1 MPECVGIDVG
11 QTVPL
16 AEFVHPVCNG
26 IRVHGF
32 AVILCK
38 YKSLVLVVF
47 AFMLLIL
54 ILPIPVGATSAT
66 KTLKVA
72 YEQNNPYYAYEDAE
86 GKTVGL
92 QVDILNAIADEMG
105 IAEIEYH
112 PYGNMESCI
121 LAMENGEVDVV
132 LGFPMLYDGDT
143 SNIMISSEIHTVDL
157 SMLASRETAAQIR
170 SGELTSYTAVFEHN
184 INNYKIV
191 SNLGARLYFV
201 VGTQEELVESVL
213 SGKAQAMV
221 CDENCVAAIL
231 KNRDYEDEF
240 ETIRSNITT
249 VGYAIA
255 VPKGADTLLRSI
267 NDGIIK
273 LRMSG
278 QYDIILRRWSK
289 STIDVDKL
297 IKTIVIVASIA
308 SIMLVAYLLFSWRL
322 RRVLKMKIA
331 EVTDELDDRLQQL
344 QQESHLRNQ
353 IIEHA
358 PNMMLL
364 CDANQNTILMNAAAR
379 KLTGCVNSNGI
390 QLPVQQLPVIGD
402 LVQAAL
408 QKMQLETMGTIADV
422 IVGYRRE
429 KGENRS
435 YRCTIIEAHLGNSGK
450 GYLLIVSD
458 ITAEEAKK
466 QEMIE
471 KEKSVALSRLV
482 AGIAHEVKNPLT
494 GIQNFADMIISER
507 ENPQF
512 WGYFAEYVPKEIGR
526 ISKLI
531 ESLMNYARP
540 AKGVKTPT
548 EVAPLIRE
556 SMYLLNTTAASNV
569 SINVELEEG
578 MWIFVEQDR
587 IKQVLINI
595 LLNSLEAVE
604 LRSKSDAEP
613 GKQYQIT
620 VAAYRQMHEIVIRLE
635 DQGIGMSQEELQ
647 SCMDP
652 FFTTKEKGTGL
663 GLAIS
668 RQFVQENGGAMSID
682 SVKQEGTIIV
692 LRFREMDY
700 EQKNLDY

>member
-1 MPECVGIDVG
+1 MRRR
-11 QTVPL
+11 L
-16 AEFVHPVCNG
+16 AAGLCF
-26 IRVHGF
+26 ILLLL
-32 AVILCK
+32 VILPT
-38 YKSLVLVVF
+38 S
-47 AFMLLIL
+47 
-54 ILPIPVGATSAT
+54 VGAVTDI

-72 YEQNNPYYAYEDAE
+72 YEQNNPYYAYENEE
-86 GKTVGL
+86 GATVGL
-92 QVDILNAIADEMG
+92 QIDIMNAIAEEMG
-105 IAEIEYH
+105 IREIDYL
-112 PYGNMESCI
+112 PYSNMEDCI
-121 LAMENGEVDVV
+121 FAMEAGEVDVV

-143 SNIMISSEIHTVDL
+143 SNIMTSSEIHTVDL
-157 SMLASRETAAQIR
+157 SLLAPREIASQIH

-231 KNRDYEDEF
+231 KARDQEDAF

-255 VPKGADTLLRSI
+255 VRKGADTLLRSI

-273 LRMSG
+273 IRMSG
-278 QYDIILRRWSK
+278 QYEIILRRWNK
-289 STIDVDKL
+289 QTIDVDNL
-297 IKTIVIVASIA
+297 IKNIIVAASVVSVIA
-308 SIMLVAYLLFSWRL
+308 IAYLLFSWRL
-322 RRVLKMKIA
+322 RRVLKLKIA
-331 EVTDELDDRLQQL
+331 EVTEELDDRLQQL

-353 IIEHA
+353 IIEYA

-364 CDANQNTILMNAAAR
+364 CDADQNTILMNAAAR
-379 KLTGCVNSNGI
+379 KLTGCNGT
-390 QLPVQQLPVIGD
+390 QLPVQQLPVIGE

-408 QKMQLETMGTIADV
+408 QMAHLERIGTIEDV
-422 IVGYRRE
+422 VIGYRRG
-429 KGENRS
+429 KDENRS
-435 YRCTIIEAHLGNSGK
+435 YRCTIIETHLGNSGS
-450 GYLLIVSD
+450 GFLLIISD

-512 WGYFAEYVPKEIGR
+512 WNYFAEFVPKEIGR

-556 SMYLLNTTAASNV
+556 SMYLLNTTATSCVCVNA
-569 SINVELEEG
+569 ELEEG
-578 MWIFVEQDR
+578 MWIYVEQDR

-604 LRSKSDAEP
+604 MRNKLENEP
-613 GKQYQIT
+613 GKQYQISIS
-620 VAAYRQMHEIVIRLE
+620 AYKQSGEVFIRVE
-635 DQGIGMSQEELQ
+635 DQGDGMSEEDLQ
-647 SCMDP
+647 FCMDP
-652 FFTTKEKGTGL
+652 FYTTKEK
-663 GLAIS
+663 
-668 RQFVQENGGAMSID
+668 
-682 SVKQEGTIIV
+682 
-692 LRFREMDY
+692 
-700 EQKNLDY
+700 

>member
-1 MPECVGIDVG
+1 MRRR
-11 QTVPL
+11 L
-16 AEFVHPVCNG
+16 AAGLCF
-26 IRVHGF
+26 ILLLL
-32 AVILCK
+32 VILPT
-38 YKSLVLVVF
+38 S
-47 AFMLLIL
+47 
-54 ILPIPVGATSAT
+54 VGAVTDI

-72 YEQNNPYYAYEDAE
+72 YEQNNPYYAYENEE
-86 GKTVGL
+86 GATVGL
-92 QVDILNAIADEMG
+92 QIDIMNAIAEEMG
-105 IAEIEYH
+105 IREIDYL
-112 PYGNMESCI
+112 PYSNMEDCI
-121 LAMENGEVDVV
+121 FAMEAGEVDVV

-143 SNIMISSEIHTVDL
+143 SNIMTSSEIHTVDL
-157 SMLASRETAAQIR
+157 SLLAPREIASQIH

-231 KNRDYEDEF
+231 KARDQEDAF

-255 VPKGADTLLRSI
+255 VRKGADTLLRSI

-273 LRMSG
+273 IRMSG
-278 QYDIILRRWSK
+278 QYEIILRRWNK
-289 STIDVDKL
+289 QTIDVDNL
-297 IKTIVIVASIA
+297 IKNIIVAASVVSVIA
-308 SIMLVAYLLFSWRL
+308 IAYLLFSWRL
-322 RRVLKMKIA
+322 RRVLKLKIA
-331 EVTDELDDRLQQL
+331 EVTEELDDRLQQL

-353 IIEHA
+353 IIEYA

-364 CDANQNTILMNAAAR
+364 CDADQNTILMNAAAR
-379 KLTGCVNSNGI
+379 KLTGCNGT
-390 QLPVQQLPVIGD
+390 QLPVQQLPVIGE

-408 QKMQLETMGTIADV
+408 QMAHLERIGTIEDV
-422 IVGYRRE
+422 VIGYRRG
-429 KGENRS
+429 KDENRS
-435 YRCTIIEAHLGNSGK
+435 YRCTIIETHLGNSGS
-450 GYLLIVSD
+450 GFLLIISD

-512 WGYFAEYVPKEIGR
+512 WNYFAEFVPKEIGR

-556 SMYLLNTTAASNV
+556 SMYLLNTTATSCVCVNA
-569 SINVELEEG
+569 ELEEG
-578 MWIFVEQDR
+578 MWIYVEQDR

-604 LRSKSDAEP
+604 MRNKLENEP
-613 GKQYQIT
+613 GKQYQISIS
-620 VAAYRQMHEIVIRLE
+620 AYKQSGEVFIRVE
-635 DQGIGMSQEELQ
+635 DQGDGMSEEDLQ
-647 SCMDP
+647 FCMDP
-652 FFTTKEKGTGL
+652 FYTTKEKGTGL

-668 RQFVQENGGAMSID
+668 RQFVQENGGSMLID
-682 SVKQEGTIIV
+682 SIKNEGTTIV
-692 LRFREMDY
+692 LRFREMNHEQENFDY
-700 EQKNLDY
+700 R

>member
-1 MPECVGIDVG
+1 MRRR
-11 QTVPL
+11 L
-16 AEFVHPVCNG
+16 AA
-26 IRVHGF
+26 GF
-32 AVILCK
+32 IA
-38 YKSLVLVVF
+38 
-47 AFMLLIL
+47 AMLLIL
-54 ILPIPVGATSAT
+54 VLPTPVRAATAT

-105 IAEIEYH
+105 ISEIEYH
-112 PYGNMESCI
+112 PYNNMESCI
-121 LAMENGEVDVV
+121 LAMEAGEVDVV

-143 SNIMISSEIHTVDL
+143 SNIMTSSEIHTVDL
-157 SMLASRETAAQIR
+157 SLLAPREIASQIH

-231 KNRDYEDEF
+231 KARDQEDAF

-255 VPKGADTLLRSI
+255 VRKGADTLLRSI

-273 LRMSG
+273 IRMSG
-278 QYDIILRRWSK
+278 QYEIILRRWNK
-289 STIDVDKL
+289 QTIDVDNL
-297 IKTIVIVASIA
+297 IKNIIVVASVVSVIA
-308 SIMLVAYLLFSWRL
+308 IAYLLFSWRL
-322 RRVLKMKIA
+322 RRVLKLKIT
-331 EVTDELDDRLQQL
+331 EVTEELDDRLQQL

-353 IIEHA
+353 IIEYA

-364 CDANQNTILMNAAAR
+364 CDADQNTILMNAAAR
-379 KLTGCVNSNGI
+379 KLTGCNGT
-390 QLPVQQLPVIGD
+390 QLPVQQLPVIGE

-408 QKMQLETMGTIADV
+408 QMAHLERIGTIEDV
-422 IVGYRRE
+422 VIGYRRG
-429 KGENRS
+429 KDENRS
-435 YRCTIIEAHLGNSGK
+435 YRCTIIETHLGNSGS
-450 GYLLIVSD
+450 GYLLIISD
-458 ITAEEAKK
+458 ITAEEVKK

-512 WGYFAEYVPKEIGR
+512 WNYFEEFVPKEIGR

-556 SMYLLNTTAASNV
+556 SMYLLNTTATSCVCVNA
-569 SINVELEEG
+569 ELEEG

-604 LRSKSDAEP
+604 MRNKLENEP
-613 GKQYQIT
+613 GKQYQISIS
-620 VAAYRQMHEIVIRLE
+620 AYKQSGEVFIRVE
-635 DQGIGMSQEELQ
+635 DQGDGMSEEDLQ
-647 SCMDP
+647 FCMDP
-652 FFTTKEKGTGL
+652 FYTTKEKGTGL

-668 RQFVQENGGAMSID
+668 RQFVQENGGTMAID
-682 SVKQEGTIIV
+682 SMKHEGTTIV
-692 LRFREMDY
+692 LRFREM
-700 EQKNLDY
+700 N

>member
-1 MPECVGIDVG
+1 MRRR
-11 QTVPL
+11 L
-16 AEFVHPVCNG
+16 AA
-26 IRVHGF
+26 GF
-32 AVILCK
+32 IA
-38 YKSLVLVVF
+38 
-47 AFMLLIL
+47 AMLLIL
-54 ILPIPVGATSAT
+54 ILPIPVRAASAT

-72 YEQNNPYYAYEDAE
+72 YEQNNPYYAYEDEE

-221 CDENCVAAIL
+221 CDENCVASIL
-231 KNRDYEDEF
+231 KSRNQEDEF

-255 VPKGADTLLRSI
+255 VPKGADILLRSI
-267 NDGIIK
+267 NDSIIK

-289 STIDVDKL
+289 TTIDVDNL
-297 IKTIVIVASIA
+297 IKNIVIVASIA
-308 SIMLVAYLLFSWRL
+308 SVVLVAYLLFSWRL
-322 RRVLKMKIA
+322 RRVLKLKIA
-331 EVTDELDDRLQQL
+331 EVTEELDDRLQQL

-353 IIEHA
+353 IIEYA

-379 KLTGCVNSNGI
+379 RLTGCADHSGT
-390 QLPVQQLPVIGD
+390 QLPVQQLPVIGE
-402 LVQAAL
+402 LVRAAL
-408 QKMQLETMGTIADV
+408 QKSQLETMGTLEDV
-422 IVGYRRE
+422 VVGYRRE

-435 YRCTIIEAHLGNSGK
+435 YRCTIIEAHLGNSDK
-450 GYLLIVSD
+450 GYLLIISD

-466 QEMIE
+466 QEIIE

-556 SMYLLNTTAASNV
+556 SMYLLNTTAASNI
-569 SINVELEEG
+569 SIDVELEEG
-578 MWIFVEQDR
+578 MWIYVEQDR

-604 LRSKSDAEP
+604 MRSKTDTET
-613 GKQYQIT
+613 GKQYRIS
-620 VAAYRQMHEIVIRLE
+620 VSAYRQAGDIVIHVE
-635 DQGIGMSQEELQ
+635 DQGNGMSQEELQ

-682 SVKQEGTIIV
+682 SVKLEGTTIV

-700 EQKNLDY
+700 EQKNLNY

>member
-1 MPECVGIDVG
+1 MRRR
-11 QTVPL
+11 L
-16 AEFVHPVCNG
+16 AAG
-26 IRVHGF
+26 LI
-32 AVILCK
+32 A
-38 YKSLVLVVF
+38 
-47 AFMLLIL
+47 AMLLML
-54 ILPIPVGATSAT
+54 MMPIPTAAAAVS

-72 YEQNNPYYAYEDAE
+72 YKQNNPYYAYQDDE
-86 GKTVGL
+86 GKTIGL

-105 IAEIEYH
+105 IDEIQYY
-112 PYGNMESCI
+112 PYSNMEACI
-121 LAMENGEVDVV
+121 LAMGNGGVDVV

-143 SNIMISSEIHTVDL
+143 SNVMISSEIHTVDL
-157 SMLASRETAAQIR
+157 SMMAPHEIATQIY

-201 VGTQEELVESVL
+201 VGSQEELVESVL

-408 QKMQLETMGTIADV
+408 QKMQLETMGTIEDV

-604 LRSKSDAEP
+604 LRSKSDAET

>member
-1 MPECVGIDVG
+1 MKRRLAAGI
-11 QTVPL
+11 
-16 AEFVHPVCNG
+16 
-26 IRVHGF
+26 I
-32 AVILCK
+32 AVL
-38 YKSLVLVVF
+38 
-47 AFMLLIL
+47 LLIL
-54 ILPIPVGATSAT
+54 SLPTSVEASAVS

-72 YEQNNPYYAYEDAE
+72 YEQNNPYYAYQDAE

-92 QVDILNAIADEMG
+92 QVDILKAIADEMG
-105 IAEIEYH
+105 IDVIEYH
-112 PYGNMESCI
+112 PYSNMESCI
-121 LAMENGEVDVV
+121 FAMENGEVDIV

-143 SNIMISSEIHTVDL
+143 AKVMISSEIHTVDL
-157 SMLASRETAAQIR
+157 SMLAPREIAAQIR
-170 SGELTSYTAVFEHN
+170 SGKLKSYTAVFEHN
-184 INNYKIV
+184 INNYEIV

-201 VGTQEELVESVL
+201 VGTQKELVELVL

-231 KNRDYEDEF
+231 KNQGQEDAF

-267 NDGIIK
+267 NDGMIK
-273 LRMSG
+273 IRMSG

-289 STIDVDKL
+289 STIDVDNL
-297 IKTIVIVASIA
+297 IKNIMIVASVA
-308 SIMLVAYLLFSWRL
+308 SVVVVAYLLFSWRL
-322 RRVLKMKIA
+322 RRVLKLKIA
-331 EVTDELDDRLQQL
+331 EVTEELDDRLQQL

-353 IIEHA
+353 IIEYA
-358 PNMMLL
+358 PSMMLL
-364 CDANQNTILMNAAAR
+364 CNANQNTILMNAAAR
-379 KLTGCVNSNGI
+379 KLTGYNNHNGVP
-390 QLPVQQLPVIGD
+390 LPVEQLPVIGE
-402 LVQAAL
+402 LVQIAL
-408 QKMQLETMGTIADV
+408 QKVHLEKMGTIEDV
-422 IVGYRRE
+422 VVGYRRG

-435 YRCTIIEAHLGNSGK
+435 YRCTIIETHLGNSGS
-450 GYLLIVSD
+450 GYLLIISD

-482 AGIAHEVKNPLT
+482 AGIAHEIKNPLT

-512 WGYFAEYVPKEIGR
+512 WDYFAEYVPKEIGR

-556 SMYLLNTTAASNV
+556 SMYLLNTTAASNI

-604 LRSKSDAEP
+604 MRNKMEEES
-613 GKQYQIT
+613 GKQFQISIS
-620 VAAYRQMHEIVIRLE
+620 AYKQFGEVFIRVE
-635 DQGIGMSQEELQ
+635 DQGDGMSEEDLQ
-647 SCMDP
+647 FCMDP
-652 FFTTKEKGTGL
+652 FYTTKEKGTGL

-668 RQFVQENGGAMSID
+668 RQFVQENGGSMAID
-682 SVKQEGTIIV
+682 SIKYEGTSIV
-692 LRFREMDY
+692 LRFREMNY
-700 EQKNLDY
+700 EQENSDYRR

>member
-1 MPECVGIDVG
+1 MRRR
-11 QTVPL
+11 L
-16 AEFVHPVCNG
+16 AA
-26 IRVHGF
+26 GF
-32 AVILCK
+32 IA
-38 YKSLVLVVF
+38 
-47 AFMLLIL
+47 AMLLVL
-54 ILPIPVGATSAT
+54 ILPIPVRAASAT

-72 YEQNNPYYAYEDAE
+72 YEQNNPYYAYEDEE

-121 LAMENGEVDVV
+121 LAMEAGEVDVV

-157 SMLASRETAAQIR
+157 SLLAPREIASQIH

-231 KNRDYEDEF
+231 KARDQEDAF

-255 VPKGADTLLRSI
+255 VRKGADTLLRSI

-273 LRMSG
+273 IRMSG
-278 QYDIILRRWSK
+278 QYEIILRRWNK
-289 STIDVDKL
+289 QTIDVDNL
-297 IKTIVIVASIA
+297 IKNIIVVASVVSVIA
-308 SIMLVAYLLFSWRL
+308 IAYLLFSWRL
-322 RRVLKMKIA
+322 RRVLKLKIA
-331 EVTDELDDRLQQL
+331 EVTEELDDRLQQL

-353 IIEHA
+353 IIEYA

-364 CDANQNTILMNAAAR
+364 CDADQNTILMNAAAR
-379 KLTGCVNSNGI
+379 RLTGCADHGST
-390 QLPVQQLPVIGD
+390 QLPVQQLPVIGE
-402 LVQAAL
+402 LVCAAL
-408 QKMQLETMGTIADV
+408 RKSQLETMGTLEDV
-422 IVGYRRE
+422 VVGYRRE
-429 KGENRS
+429 KGEICS
-435 YRCTIIEAHLGNSGK
+435 YRCTIIEAHLGNSGS
-450 GYLLIVSD
+450 GFLLIISD

-512 WGYFAEYVPKEIGR
+512 WNYFAEFVPKEIGR

-556 SMYLLNTTAASNV
+556 SMYLLNTTATSCVCVNA
-569 SINVELEEG
+569 ELEEG

-604 LRSKSDAEP
+604 MRNKLENEP
-613 GKQYQIT
+613 GKQYQISIS
-620 VAAYRQMHEIVIRLE
+620 AYKQSGEVFIRVE
-635 DQGIGMSQEELQ
+635 DQGDGMSEEDLQ
-647 SCMDP
+647 FCMDP
-652 FFTTKEKGTGL
+652 FYTTKEKGTGL

-668 RQFVQENGGAMSID
+668 RQFVQENGGTMAID
-682 SVKQEGTIIV
+682 SMKHEGTTIV
-692 LRFREMDY
+692 LRFREM
-700 EQKNLDY
+700 N

>member
-1 MPECVGIDVG
+1 M
-11 QTVPL
+11 TRRL
-16 AEFVHPVCNG
+16 AA
-26 IRVHGF
+26 GF
-32 AVILCK
+32 ISVVLLLL
-38 YKSLVLVVF
+38 SLS
-47 AFMLLIL
+47 
-54 ILPIPVGATSAT
+54 IPVSAAAVT
-66 KTLKVA
+66 RTLKVA

-92 QVDILNAIADEMG
+92 QVDLLNAIADEMG
-105 IAEIEYH
+105 ITEIEYY
-112 PYGNMESCI
+112 PYSNMESCI
-121 LAMENGEVDVV
+121 FAMENGDVDVV

-143 SNIMISSEIHTVDL
+143 SNVMISSEIHTVDL
-157 SMLASRETAAQIR
+157 SMLAPREIATQIR

-201 VGTQEELVESVL
+201 VGTQEELVDSVL
-213 SGKAQAMV
+213 TGKAQAMV

-231 KNRDYEDEF
+231 KSRNQEDTF

-249 VGYAIA
+249 VGFAIA
-255 VPKGADTLLRSI
+255 VPKGADILLRSI
-267 NDGIIK
+267 NDSIIK

-289 STIDVDKL
+289 TTIDVDSL
-297 IKTIVIVASIA
+297 IRNIVIVTAVASVVLI
-308 SIMLVAYLLFSWRL
+308 AYLLFSWRL
-322 RRVLKMKIA
+322 RRVLKLKIA
-331 EVTDELDDRLQQL
+331 EVTEELDDRLQQL

-353 IIEHA
+353 IIEYA

-379 KLTGCVNSNGI
+379 KLTGCANPNGV
-390 QLPVQQLPVIGD
+390 QLPVQQLPVIGE
-402 LVQAAL
+402 LVRVAL
-408 QKMQLETMGTIADV
+408 QKTQLETMGTVEDV
-422 IVGYRRE
+422 VIGYRRE

-435 YRCTIIEAHLGNSGK
+435 YRCTIIEAHLGNSQN
-450 GYLLIVSD
+450 GYLLIISD

-512 WGYFAEYVPKEIGR
+512 WSYFAEYVPKEIGR

-578 MWIFVEQDR
+578 MWIYVEQDR

-604 LRSKSDAEP
+604 LRSKTDTQP
-613 GKQYQIT
+613 GKQYRIS
-620 VAAYRQMHEIVIRLE
+620 VSAYRQAGEIVIRVE
-635 DQGIGMSQEELQ
+635 DQGNGMSQEELQ

-652 FFTTKEKGTGL
+652 FYTTKEKGTGL

-668 RQFVQENGGAMSID
+668 RQFVQENGGSMSID
-682 SVKQEGTIIV
+682 SVKQEGTTIV

-700 EQKNLDY
+700 EQKNFDY

>member
-1 MPECVGIDVG
+1 MRRR
-11 QTVPL
+11 L
-16 AEFVHPVCNG
+16 AA
-26 IRVHGF
+26 GF
-32 AVILCK
+32 IA
-38 YKSLVLVVF
+38 
-47 AFMLLIL
+47 AMLLIL
-54 ILPIPVGATSAT
+54 VLPTPVRAATAT

-105 IAEIEYH
+105 ISEIEYH
-112 PYGNMESCI
+112 PYNNMESCI
-121 LAMENGEVDVV
+121 LAMEAGEVDVV

-143 SNIMISSEIHTVDL
+143 SNIMTSSEIHTVDL
-157 SMLASRETAAQIR
+157 SLLAPREIASQIH

-231 KNRDYEDEF
+231 KAQDQEDAF

-255 VPKGADTLLRSI
+255 VRKGADTLLRSI

-273 LRMSG
+273 IRMSG
-278 QYDIILRRWSK
+278 QYEIILRRWNK
-289 STIDVDKL
+289 QTIDVDNL
-297 IKTIVIVASIA
+297 IKNIIVVASVVSVIA
-308 SIMLVAYLLFSWRL
+308 IAYLLFSWRL
-322 RRVLKMKIA
+322 RRVLKLKIA
-331 EVTDELDDRLQQL
+331 EVTEELDDRLQQL

-353 IIEHA
+353 IIEYA

-364 CDANQNTILMNAAAR
+364 CDADQNTILMNAAAR
-379 KLTGCVNSNGI
+379 KLTGCNGA
-390 QLPVQQLPVIGD
+390 QLPVQQLPVIGE

-408 QKMQLETMGTIADV
+408 QMAHLERIGTIEDV
-422 IVGYRRE
+422 VIGYRRG
-429 KGENRS
+429 KDENRS
-435 YRCTIIEAHLGNSGK
+435 YRCTIIETHLGNSGS
-450 GYLLIVSD
+450 GYLLIISD
-458 ITAEEAKK
+458 ITAEEVKK

-512 WGYFAEYVPKEIGR
+512 WNYFAEFVPKEIGR

-556 SMYLLNTTAASNV
+556 SMYLLNTTATSCVCVNA
-569 SINVELEEG
+569 ELEEG

-604 LRSKSDAEP
+604 MRNKLENEP
-613 GKQYQIT
+613 GKQYQISIS
-620 VAAYRQMHEIVIRLE
+620 AYKQSGEVFIRVE
-635 DQGIGMSQEELQ
+635 DQGDGMSEEDLQ
-647 SCMDP
+647 FCMDP
-652 FFTTKEKGTGL
+652 FYTTKEKGTGL

-668 RQFVQENGGAMSID
+668 RQFVQENGGTMAID
-682 SVKQEGTIIV
+682 SMKHEGTTIV
-692 LRFREMDY
+692 LRFREMNY
-700 EQKNLDY
+700 E

>member
-1 MPECVGIDVG
+1 MRRR
-11 QTVPL
+11 L
-16 AEFVHPVCNG
+16 AAGLCFIVLLL
-26 IRVHGF
+26 
-32 AVILCK
+32 VILPT
-38 YKSLVLVVF
+38 S
-47 AFMLLIL
+47 
-54 ILPIPVGATSAT
+54 VGAVTDI

-72 YEQNNPYYAYEDAE
+72 YEQDNPYYAYENEE
-86 GKTVGL
+86 GATVGL
-92 QVDILNAIADEMG
+92 QIDIMNAIAEEMG
-105 IAEIEYH
+105 IREVEYL
-112 PYGNMESCI
+112 PYSNMEDCI
-121 LAMENGEVDVV
+121 FAMEAGEVDVV

-143 SNIMISSEIHTVDL
+143 SNIMTSSEIHTVDL
-157 SMLASRETAAQIR
+157 SLLAPREIASQIH

-231 KNRDYEDEF
+231 KARDQEDAF

-255 VPKGADTLLRSI
+255 VRKGADTLLRSI

-273 LRMSG
+273 IRMSG
-278 QYDIILRRWSK
+278 QYEIILRRWNK
-289 STIDVDKL
+289 QTIDVDNL
-297 IKTIVIVASIA
+297 IKNIIVAASVVSVIA
-308 SIMLVAYLLFSWRL
+308 IAYLLFSWRL
-322 RRVLKMKIA
+322 RRVLKLKIA
-331 EVTDELDDRLQQL
+331 EVTEELDDRLQQL

-353 IIEHA
+353 IIEYA

-364 CDANQNTILMNAAAR
+364 CDADQNTILMNAAAR
-379 KLTGCVNSNGI
+379 RLTGCADHGST
-390 QLPVQQLPVIGD
+390 QLPVQQLPVIGE
-402 LVQAAL
+402 LVCAAL
-408 QKMQLETMGTIADV
+408 RKSQLETMGTLEDV
-422 IVGYRRE
+422 VVGYRRE
-429 KGENRS
+429 KGEICS
-435 YRCTIIEAHLGNSGK
+435 YRCTIIEAHLGNSGS
-450 GYLLIVSD
+450 GFLLIISD

-512 WGYFAEYVPKEIGR
+512 WNYFAEFVPKEIGR

-556 SMYLLNTTAASNV
+556 SMYLLNTTATSCVCVNA
-569 SINVELEEG
+569 ELEEG

-604 LRSKSDAEP
+604 MRNKLENEP
-613 GKQYQIT
+613 GKQYQISIS
-620 VAAYRQMHEIVIRLE
+620 AYKQSGEVFIRVE
-635 DQGIGMSQEELQ
+635 DQGDGMSEEDLQ
-647 SCMDP
+647 FCMDP
-652 FFTTKEKGTGL
+652 FYTTKEKGTGL

-668 RQFVQENGGAMSID
+668 RQFVQENGGTMAID
-682 SVKQEGTIIV
+682 SMKHEGTTIV
-692 LRFREMDY
+692 LRFREM
-700 EQKNLDY
+700 N

>member
-1 MPECVGIDVG
+1 MRRR
-11 QTVPL
+11 L
-16 AEFVHPVCNG
+16 AAGLCF
-26 IRVHGF
+26 ILLLL
-32 AVILCK
+32 VILPT
-38 YKSLVLVVF
+38 S
-47 AFMLLIL
+47 
-54 ILPIPVGATSAT
+54 VGAVTDI

-72 YEQNNPYYAYEDAE
+72 YEQNNPYYAYENEE
-86 GKTVGL
+86 GATVGL
-92 QVDILNAIADEMG
+92 QIDIMNAIAEEMG
-105 IAEIEYH
+105 IREIEYL
-112 PYGNMESCI
+112 PYSNMEDCI
-121 LAMENGEVDVV
+121 FAMEAGEVDVV

-143 SNIMISSEIHTVDL
+143 SNIMTSSEIHTVDL
-157 SMLASRETAAQIR
+157 SLLAPREIASQIH

-231 KNRDYEDEF
+231 KAQDQEDAF

-255 VPKGADTLLRSI
+255 VRKGADTLLRSI

-273 LRMSG
+273 IRMSG
-278 QYDIILRRWSK
+278 QYEIILRRWNK
-289 STIDVDKL
+289 QTIDVDNL
-297 IKTIVIVASIA
+297 IKNIIVVASVVSVIA
-308 SIMLVAYLLFSWRL
+308 IAYLLFSWRL
-322 RRVLKMKIA
+322 RRVLKLKIA
-331 EVTDELDDRLQQL
+331 EVTEELDDRLQQL
-344 QQESHLRNQ
+344 QQESNLRNQ
-353 IIEHA
+353 IIEYA
-358 PNMMLL
+358 PSMMLL
-364 CDANQNTILMNAAAR
+364 CDADQNTILMNAAAR
-379 KLTGCVNSNGI
+379 KLTGCNGT
-390 QLPVQQLPVIGD
+390 QLPVQQLPVIGE

-408 QKMQLETMGTIADV
+408 QMAHLERIGTIEDV
-422 IVGYRRE
+422 VIGYRRG
-429 KGENRS
+429 KDENRS
-435 YRCTIIEAHLGNSGK
+435 YRCTIIETHLGNSGS
-450 GYLLIVSD
+450 GYLLIISD
-458 ITAEEAKK
+458 ITAEEVKK

-512 WGYFAEYVPKEIGR
+512 WNYFAEFVPKEIGR

-556 SMYLLNTTAASNV
+556 SMYLLNTTATSCVCVNA
-569 SINVELEEG
+569 ELEEG

-604 LRSKSDAEP
+604 MRNKLENEP
-613 GKQYQIT
+613 GKQYQISIS
-620 VAAYRQMHEIVIRLE
+620 AYKQSGEVFIRVE
-635 DQGIGMSQEELQ
+635 DQGDGMSEEDLQ
-647 SCMDP
+647 FCMDP
-652 FFTTKEKGTGL
+652 FYTTKEKGTGL

-668 RQFVQENGGAMSID
+668 RQFVQENGGSMLID
-682 SVKQEGTIIV
+682 SIKNEGTTIV
-692 LRFREMDY
+692 LRFREMNHEQENFDY
-700 EQKNLDY
+700 R